1 MEKYIIYSNG
11 KNGYGLYC
19 AHPRFP
25 KEYMQPVEDLF
36 TKTGIVGPSTEKNG
50 RRCYRFAPL
59 GNGYLFSV
67 IYKDCTSADETRR
80 FFAAVNWLFTAE
92 DADEFFKEDVAEH
105 IATKIKESDAVMYG
119 NGYDFPK
126 LEQPIDCQPLDTTE
140 NEKRALITSAY
151 FATKAAIEKN
161 GLLGAQVFFGDSTE
175 QCLFGKLFYI
185 INSLPKPMRKLLSF
199 HIGASAAR
207 ETFGVALSLMLND
220 VLEVITATG
229 NYDGAMAVKKLC
241 FLRNEFSLTS
251 KLPPVA
257 DAYIKLSEE
266 KRNTL
271 LTLFNNSDNYAGY
284 WQYLLSVAEKGLLKP
299 LELATAIG
307 EQALLLAIE
316 KERFNEEQ
324 ILELFEGRNELSHMP
339 RAVEVITEFAQP
351 IIDKRLVA
359 EALEAARLA
368 EEQAALEAAQKAEE
382 QAALEAAKKAR
393 EEKTLAKK
401 KTKSSRKPQKASKK
415 SQNPIVGIYRIIVL
429 INKLLWPYYLFIFC
443 IGLEVAMVAGMYLL
457 GLNYIAGLKGSQV
470 HIAYIC
476 QLGALGLL
484 SMPIGA
490 LAAVAVKAMFPK
502 RKRRSSDKEESH

>member
-1 MEKYIIYSNG
+1 
-11 KNGYGLYC
+11 
-19 AHPRFP
+19 
-25 KEYMQPVEDLF
+25 MQPVEDLF